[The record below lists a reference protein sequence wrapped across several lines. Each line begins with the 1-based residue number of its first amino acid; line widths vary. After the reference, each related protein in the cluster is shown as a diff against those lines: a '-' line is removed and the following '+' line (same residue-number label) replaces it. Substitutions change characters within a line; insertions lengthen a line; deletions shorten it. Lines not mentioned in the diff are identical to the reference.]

1 MSDKN
6 YTIMHSDSA
15 TQYESERSEPIY
27 FNRPFDSKALERV
40 EHAHL
45 WAPPGS
51 RIMRLPEIIASM
63 TSLKE
68 LKVGPGSVDGGV
80 ISGLQQDDLPSSIE
94 VLGIHTGSKA
104 INWPKVVLPNLKGL
118 HSDAP
123 LKFKAECFP
132 RLESISLY
140 PDKSLTN
147 VAEALKLPITELNL
161 LNVSIGSELFELLD
175 PTRLRVLGLLG
186 GRGLVSLEG
195 IQRLQLLSSVRLKN
209 LTSLEDIS
217 ALAQLPALRRL
228 DVQYCKNIS
237 NIDVLNELK
246 VLEDLTLVG
255 CGALGLSQVE
265 SKIASLVKCNIG
277 ATT

>member
-27 FNRPFDSKALERV
+27 FNRPFDSKALDRV

-51 RIMRLPEIIASM
+51 RIMRLPAIVAGM

-94 VLGIHTGSKA
+94 RLGIHTGSKA
-104 INWPKVVLPNLKGL
+104 IKWPKVVLPNLKSL

-132 RLESISLY
+132 GLASISLY

-147 VAEALKLPITELNL
+147 LAEALKLPIAELNL
-161 LNVSIGSELFELLD
+161 LNVSVGNELFDLLD

-228 DVQYCKNIS
+228 DVQYCKHIKNIE
-237 NIDVLNELK
+237 VLNELRA
-246 VLEDLTLVG
+246 LEGLTIVG
-255 CGALGLSQVE
+255 CGVLGLSKVDE
-265 SKIASLVKCNIG
+265 IVSRLKKTTVG